1 MPGNHLKWRAGAP
14 WLQARALKPASP
26 GRLLPAMAARLPP
39 ALLISLSIL
48 YRERRFD

>member
-1 MPGNHLKWRAGAP
+1 MPGNHLKWFERWRA
-14 WLQARALKPASP
+14 K
-26 GRLLPAMAARLPP
+26 LPERLPP